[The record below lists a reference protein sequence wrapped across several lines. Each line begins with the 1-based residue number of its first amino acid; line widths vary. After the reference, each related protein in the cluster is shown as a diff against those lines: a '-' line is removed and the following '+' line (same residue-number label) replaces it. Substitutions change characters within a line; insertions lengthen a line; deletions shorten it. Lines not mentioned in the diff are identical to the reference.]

1 MHAPVVMLAESFE
14 ARDTRISPALKQA
27 GYQVHV
33 LTLEIDPGTIARF
46 KPQAIVFD
54 VGRQPAKAY
63 ALMAQLRKR
72 RDLKDTAMIGVFG
85 EKEGNRNSRTE
96 DFDHRLKKPI
106 DLKALLSAI
115 GSPHKAKYRAL
126 LVEDHRALGEA
137 TAFLMRH
144 EGLQVWIAETGK
156 DALEIAAEV
165 RPEIVLCDLN
175 LPDMS
180 GLDVARELRAS
191 ADTKDALIAIH
202 TAMGEGIPG
211 PHRHTDELVNLLMSK
226 PLTPEKVGALISEV
240 RALRRLASR
249 ESRHKH

>member
-1 MHAPVVMLAESFE
+1 MTSGQGSHQI
-14 ARDTRISPALKQA
+14 R
-27 GYQVHV
+27 
-33 LTLEIDPGTIARF
+33 
-46 KPQAIVFD
+46 
-54 VGRQPAKAY
+54 
-63 ALMAQLRKR
+63 
-72 RDLKDTAMIGVFG
+72 
-85 EKEGNRNSRTE
+85 NR
-96 DFDHRLKKPI
+96 
-106 DLKALLSAI
+106 
-115 GSPHKAKYRAL
+115 
-126 LVEDHRALGEA
+126 
-137 TAFLMRH
+137 
-144 EGLQVWIAETGK
+144 IAETGK

-211 PHRHTDELVNLLMSK
+211 PHRHTDELVILLVSK